1 MIKMENTG
9 VFPIFPLPIVQF
21 PGALTPLHIFE
32 PRYRKMLEDILSGD
46 KSFGILLRGEEEVT
60 TPASFSE
67 GNVGCL
73 VEVAVVQQLP
83 DGRSNI
89 LCVGGSRF
97 RLVRFVDGE
106 EPYDQAE
113 VELFDDDVT
122 FEDLSTEAELT
133 RALFARL
140 LRANRQLKGD
150 REQIPEELPEIP
162 DDPQA
167 LSFVVASYLELNF
180 NQKQRWLELT
190 DTRQRLREINQLLEP
205 LVDDQEKQARVSR
218 IAKTNG
224 HAGKVPRFD

>member
-1 MIKMENTG
+1 MENTR

-46 KSFGILLRGEEEVT
+46 KTFGILLRGEEEVT

-133 RALFARL
+133 RVLDE
-140 LRANRQLKGD
+140 N
-150 REQIPEELPEIP
+150 
-162 DDPQA
+162 
-167 LSFVVASYLELNF
+167 
-180 NQKQRWLELT
+180 
-190 DTRQRLREINQLLEP
+190 
-205 LVDDQEKQARVSR
+205 
-218 IAKTNG
+218 
-224 HAGKVPRFD
+224 PRKAMAA

>member
-1 MIKMENTG
+1 MENTR

-97 RLVRFVDGE
+97 RLVRFIDGD

-122 FEDLSTEAELT
+122 FEDLTAEVEL
-133 RALFARL
+133 AQSLFARL
-140 LRANRQLKGD
+140 LKANRQLKGD

-162 DDPQA
+162 DDAQS

-190 DTRQRLREINQLLEP
+190 DTRQRIREINQLLEP
-205 LVDDQEKQARVSR
+205 MVDDQEKQARVSR